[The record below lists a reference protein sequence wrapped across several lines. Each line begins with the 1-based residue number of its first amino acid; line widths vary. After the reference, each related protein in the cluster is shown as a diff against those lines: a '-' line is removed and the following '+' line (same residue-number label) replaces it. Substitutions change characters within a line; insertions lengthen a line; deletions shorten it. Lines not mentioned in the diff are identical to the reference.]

1 MSKDSNI
8 AKLKFILE
16 KIDDAISYK
25 EQFGSIENL
34 LNSKLGFD
42 AVTMCIMQV
51 GETLN
56 KLDNNFIKQYDN
68 LPIKES
74 YLTRNYIA
82 HDYEGINKMIIET
95 ILREHFPKLK
105 DDIQK
110 IIKELQ

>member
-1 MSKDSNI
+1 MSNDSNI
-8 AKLKFILE
+8 AKLKFVLE

-25 EQFGSIENL
+25 QEFGGVENL

-42 AVTMCIMQV
+42 AVNMCIMQV

-56 KLDNNFIKQYDN
+56 KLDKDFIQKYN
-68 LPIKES
+68 HLPIKES

-95 ILREHFPKLK
+95 ILREYFPKLK
-105 DDIQK
+105 EDIE
-110 IIKELQ
+110 IILKELT